1 MSEVTSSYVTLVTE
15 MANENG
21 RPRDTRIDSAVL
33 DAAAELLAEV
43 GYADLTVAAIAE
55 RAGTSRPAVYRRWPT
70 LAHLV
75 HEAAFRDSATH
86 EPVRTGV
93 LADDVRELVRMTA
106 ELLTTPL
113 ARVAVPGLMAE
124 ASADPTL
131 HARLLDRF
139 SAEGWGGIDDY
150 LRSATESGEV
160 RPGVDAVIVIEI
172 VIGAA
177 LVAMLVRGP
186 DGLTD
191 DWVDQTTA
199 VVLGGISA

>member
-1 MSEVTSSYVTLVTE
+1 

-21 RPRDTRIDSAVL
+21 RPRDARIDSAVL

-43 GYADLTVAAIAE
+43 GYADLTVAAIAD

-75 HEAAFRDSATH
+75 HEAAFRDSVTTESA
-86 EPVRTGV
+86 RTGV
-93 LADDVRELVRMTA
+93 LEEDVRELVRMTA
-106 ELLTTPL
+106 ELLTTPM
-113 ARVAVPGLMAE
+113 ARLAVPGLIAE
-124 ASADPTL
+124 ASKDPRL

-139 SAEGWGGIDDY
+139 ASHGWGGFDDY
-150 LRSATESGEV
+150 VRTATERGEV
-160 RPGVDAVIVIEI
+160 RRGVEAFSVIEI

-177 LVAMLVRGP
+177 LVALLVRGP
-186 DGLTD
+186 DGLTE

-199 VVLGGISA
+199 VVLGGIRA